1 MYNDSMQMII
11 YILGIF
17 TGWSSFLLVIYF
29 TKRYNS
35 SINYYLDKPTGEAE
49 IIGYSDEQSTVVEN
63 LKEADANN
71 LDIIIN

>member
-1 MYNDSMQMII
+1 MYNDSMQFII

-17 TGWSSFLLVIYF
+17 TGWFSFLLVIYF
-29 TKRYNS
+29 TKRYNN
-35 SINYYLDKPTGEAE
+35 SINYFLDKPTGEAE

-71 LDIIIN
+71 VDIIIN